1 MQTIRISTTY
11 QLKWMVKGHEHYV
24 VSPCGKVFNRQ
35 RGKMLKRAM
44 NGCTPGYYI
53 ASKFYTLKQL
63 REMLVPLPD
72 RPVVRG
78 YDWGKVLATLLN
90 RDCQDGTD

>member
-11 QLKWMVKGHEHYV
+11 KLKFFVRGHEHYV

-35 RGKMLKRAM
+35 RGKMLKRVM
-44 NGCTPGYYI
+44 NGCAPGYYI

-72 RPVVRG
+72 SPVVKG
-78 YDWGKVLATLLN
+78 YDWEKVLASLLTSS
-90 RDCQDGTD
+90 CP